1 MARTERFGSTG
12 EEEAGVGERWR
23 SPDRA
28 YRNERPV

>member
-1 MARTERFGSTG
+1 MARFVTTG

-28 YRNERPV
+28 DRNERPV

>member
-1 MARTERFGSTG
+1 MSLFDSTG

-28 YRNERPV
+28 YRDERPAWHV